1 MGTAMD
7 EQSMDHISL
16 KRQSGLDVVQ
26 SHPLCK
32 FYFGQYQVSSVMLG
46 WLGEGNC
53 HGRTINKPRLSKR
66 QSGLDVMQS
75 QPLDRMW
82 FDQYQLQASP
92 CWGDQEMGGL
102 SHAQNAC
109 SQVTGLIQK
118 IGRNFWCSFAAQNAV
133 KSLALFKRSVET
145 SDTVLLARMHA
156 VKSLVL
162 SKRSVETSDT
172 VLLARRYVGNACG
185 V

>member
-46 WLGEGNC
+46 WPGEGDC

-75 QPLDRMW
+75 QPLDRTW
-82 FDQYQLQASP
+82 FGQYQLQASP
-92 CWGDQEMGGL
+92 CWGDQEMETI
-102 SHAQNAC
+102 SCTEC

-145 SDTVLLARMHA
+145 SDA
-156 VKSLVL
+156 
-162 SKRSVETSDT
+162 